1 MRLYDHP
8 RMEQMNIY
16 FLFNFL
22 SFKQLMFLYNNNAI
36 GYWTDITFFTSR
48 STDKVRSSLYV
59 ELMLHPNMPWIKTG
73 LESFLHQSGQ
83 VCLGSVCMLSFY
95 FLHEEE
101 IFSYRVNWEWEGLL
115 HEKKIYG

>member
-59 ELMLHPNMPWIKTG
+59 ELMLHPMHAMDKDWFG
-73 LESFLHQSGQ
+73 VFLTSKWTNVLRQRLHGVFLFSARRRNIQL
-83 VCLGSVCMLSFY
+83 LG
-95 FLHEEE
+95 
-101 IFSYRVNWEWEGLL
+101 
-115 HEKKIYG
+115 